1 MRSDPRGFTLLEV
14 LVALALLAGVLTT
27 VVVAFNHH
35 LTLVIRDREETT
47 ALLLAR
53 AKLDDP
59 GFLTASVSEG
69 NFAPEQPAMTW
80 KRQITPTD
88 YPGLQRYLLTVS
100 WQNGQRTLAL
110 VTYGK
115 K

>member
-1 MRSDPRGFTLLEV
+1 MRNAPRGFTLLEV

-27 VVVAFNHH
+27 VVVIFNRH
-35 LTLVIRDREETT
+35 LGLVVRDREETT

-69 NFAPEQPAMTW
+69 NFAPEQPGMTW
-80 KRQITPTD
+80 KRQTTPTD
-88 YPGLQRYLLTVS
+88 YPGLKRYLLTVS
-100 WQNGQRTLAL
+100 WQKGQRSLSL